1 MKKFIIILFL
11 LIPFLTLAQENPAK
25 KKAYYFF
32 GEQCPHCKTVDE
44 YFQANGIYEKYEITK
59 LEVVSNPFNGKLFL
73 EFGKAFDVPDW
84 GGVPAIVFGDKY
96 LLGDKP
102 IMDNFVKEINAAD
115 NANELPD
122 PDKIA
127 AANNTGEQGS
137 SSVPSSGTSTSKG
150 NKNNYFL
157 VVIGALVV
165 LGAGALIYINR
176 KKQ

>member
-1 MKKFIIILFL
+1 MKKFIIVFFL

-25 KKAYYFF
+25 TKAYYFF

-73 EFGKAFDVPDW
+73 EFGKAFGVPDW
-84 GGVPAIVFGDKY
+84 GGVPAIVFGEKY

-102 IMDNFVKEINAAD
+102 IIENFSREIDAAASANA
-115 NANELPD
+115 LPD

-127 AANNTGEQGS
+127 NAKGGGDQPAAEAMAGG
-137 SSVPSSGTSTSKG
+137 G
-150 NKNNYFL
+150 NKKNYFP
-157 VVIGALVV
+157 VVIGVLIVLGIGALV
-165 LGAGALIYINR
+165 YINR
-176 KKQ
+176 KKE

>member
-1 MKKFIIILFL
+1 MKKFIIIFFL
-11 LIPFLTLAQENPAK
+11 LIPFLTLAQENPGK

-32 GEQCPHCKTVDE
+32 GEQCPHCKIVDE

-73 EFGKAFDVPDW
+73 EFGKAFGVSDW

-102 IMDNFVKEINAAD
+102 IIENFSREIDAAASANA
-115 NANELPD
+115 LPD
-122 PDKIA
+122 PDKIVQKPTSENQ
-127 AANNTGEQGS
+127 NNSNIPTAVAGER
-137 SSVPSSGTSTSKG
+137 
-150 NKNNYFL
+150 NKKNYFP

-165 LGAGALIYINR
+165 LGIGALVYINR